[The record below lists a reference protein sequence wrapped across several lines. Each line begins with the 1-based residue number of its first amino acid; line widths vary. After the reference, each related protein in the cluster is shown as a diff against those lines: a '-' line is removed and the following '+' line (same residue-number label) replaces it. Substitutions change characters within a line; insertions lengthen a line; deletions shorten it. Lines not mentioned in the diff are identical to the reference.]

1 MHAVGFAER
10 KCYAYRLRGF
20 GCGSLANYLNFT
32 LCLKR
37 QVICICIFYFNKILD
52 LIRSCST
59 VSRDIVNR
67 LISDSFFSTQVF
79 LLAIIVFLT
88 RAVRRTKA
96 SINQCLYSLRH

>member
-1 MHAVGFAER
+1 MHDVGFAER

-37 QVICICIFYFNKILD
+37 QVICICIFYFNNILD

-59 VSRDIVNR
+59 VSLDIVNR
-67 LISDSFFSTQVF
+67 LSFRPSVF
-79 LLAIIVFLT
+79 LFD
-88 RAVRRTKA
+88 A
-96 SINQCLYSLRH
+96 SLSFSHNSFSHARGAKD